1 MNESESKRKQIRK
14 FNKEVVTLV
23 GLSLVLLILITAL
36 SVFLYET
43 AQSEK
48 QAVEIIPVNGT
59 GIYNLIFP
67 PHALTSK
74 EVNVTTLSAMYCY
87 IEANTS
93 GLDLFVMNQ
102 QQYSNFTNHA
112 LVGALAETPPNSS
125 VIEIHGNLHFTPG
138 TYYIV
143 IWNPNNYTVKATL
156 STSCEIR
163 PIG

>member
-1 MNESESKRKQIRK
+1 MSKDNSEAERKELD
-14 FNKEVVTLV
+14 KEIIILVGMTLV
-23 GLSLVLLILITAL
+23 LMILVTAL
-36 SVFLYET
+36 SVFSYQT
-43 AQSEK
+43 SQSEN

-59 GIYNLIFP
+59 GIYTLIFP
-67 PHALTSK
+67 PHALTAK
-74 EVNVTTLSAMYCY
+74 EVNITTLSAMYCY
-87 IEANTS
+87 IQANTS

-102 QQYSNFTNHA
+102 QQYNNFTNHA
-112 LVGALAETPPNSS
+112 LAGALAETPPNSS
-125 VIEIHGNLHFTPG
+125 IIELHGNLHFTPG